1 MSGLATAVLTGDAAY
16 LVAVQAELLTSSNG
30 RDIYRLKTPD
40 LRIGV
45 YDGPSRKL
53 VIFDGPALVAMT
65 MAEVAESPPE
75 KPGKSTVTVVAARPP
90 TAADAQS
97 VVAVMDAKRFHTG
110 GVIDPPSRL

>member
-53 VIFDGPALVAMT
+53 VIFDGPALVAVTMAELAEPAAPEKPLMT
-65 MAEVAESPPE
+65 MADGRA
-75 KPGKSTVTVVAARPP
+75 P
-90 TAADAQS
+90 TAK
-97 VVAVMDAKRFHTG
+97 DAKRVAEVVERRLRPV
-110 GVIDPPSRL
+110 VIDPPSRL

>member
-1 MSGLATAVLTGDAAY
+1 MSGLASTILTGDAAY
-16 LVAVQAELLTSSNG
+16 LVAVQADLLTSSNG

-65 MAEVAESPPE
+65 MAEVTDEAPEPPGRLHVI
-75 KPGKSTVTVVAARPP
+75 KNLDTRPEWP
-90 TAADAQS
+90 
-97 VVAVMDAKRFHTG
+97 V
-110 GVIDPPSRL
+110 VIDPPSRL